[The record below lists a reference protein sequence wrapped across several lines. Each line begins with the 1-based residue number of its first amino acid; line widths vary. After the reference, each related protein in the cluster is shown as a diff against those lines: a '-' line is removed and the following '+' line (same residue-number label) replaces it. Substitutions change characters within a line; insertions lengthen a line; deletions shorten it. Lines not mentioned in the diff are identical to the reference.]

1 MAKQRTSVPLPFSK
15 IVPVKPVNKEFTL
28 TKVYVCS
35 PGKNRNMSYIAQEEL
50 DAAAPTLSYVPV
62 VGHLIEEKDDDG
74 NVVGHYFGGH
84 DYEITDDLRFRTLTV
99 PFGVVTT
106 DAPEYETVMEWG
118 KEKTY
123 QTAYAILWTGRYP
136 ELKDAIYSDDCWFG
150 QSMEVNFE
158 NFDILD
164 EDSNY
169 MSLHGLSYSALCIL
183 GKSDDPA
190 KHVEPCFPNAHIEPV
205 QFNLDTA
212 QFSQTMAEMR
222 KQLSLCFEETSSKEG
237 GKTKLDQEK
246 INEILANAEVAAD
259 AIDFEITDDMTEG
272 QLIAALEDYKARMAA
287 QPVDGDAEPGEGNQE
302 PAEGEPTPDEGVPA
316 DGDAEPG
323 EGDFAALFSATAN
336 QKRDALRDALPA
348 VYTYNPDGSV
358 QSELYYWV
366 EDFDDTHV
374 FVERDYW
381 TATDY
386 DCQYGRFPY
395 AFDEPTKKAS
405 ITGEFEKMTKM
416 WLTEA
421 EAAQVEADRAELEML
436 RKFKKDAED
445 TAFNA
450 QVETI
455 CSEFDDLASLEEF
468 TAIKEKAAEFAS
480 LDELKMQLFALR
492 GMQVKAPKKVA
503 PAAHVKVGI
512 DPEENPAATVEPYG
526 GLFARYNIKPQQ

>member
-1 MAKQRTSVPLPFSK
+1 MEKLRTSVPLPFSK

-74 NVVGHYFGGH
+74 NVIGHRFGGH
-84 DYEITDDLRFRTLTV
+84 DCEVTEDLRLKMLTV

-136 ELKDAIYSDDCWFG
+136 ELKDAIYSEDCWFG

-158 NFDILD
+158 NFDILE

-183 GKSDDPA
+183 GKSDDPS

-259 AIDFEITDDMTEG
+259 AIDFEITDDMTEE

-287 QPVDGDAEPGEGNQE
+287 QPVDGDAEPGEGDQE

-316 DGDAEPG
+316 DGEQPG

-445 TAFNA
+445 AAFNA

-492 GMQVKAPKKVA
+492 GMQVKAPKKPA
-503 PAAHVKVGI
+503 PAAHVRVGI